1 MNSTEFSTCCNNTLS
16 RPGIRL
22 YAKRLPAL
30 FLAVLLFGAAA
41 MGQDTITFKKPVR
54 KSPRKATLYS
64 MALPGLGQ
72 AYNGKYWKIPVIY
85 AGFATV
91 GYFGALNGGEYS
103 KFRAAYEYKIN
114 GETGD
119 PPNDYANR
127 YTAEQLRTQRDYYR
141 RNMEFNY
148 ILAGFLYILNMVDA
162 AVDAHLS
169 DFDISDDLSLK
180 LTPLPPP
187 ADKKMPFH
195 NQAGMGLTLSWAIK
209 SR

>member
-1 MNSTEFSTCCNNTLS
+1 ML
-16 RPGIRL
+16 P
-22 YAKRLPAL
+22 AKHLPAL
-30 FLAVLLFGAAA
+30 FLALLLFTGSVV
-41 MGQDTITFKKPVR
+41 GQDTLVNKRPIR

-72 AYNGKYWKIPVIY
+72 AYNEKYWKIPVLY

-91 GYFGALNGGEYS
+91 GYFGTLNGSEYS
-103 KFRAAYEYKIN
+103 KFKAAYEYKIN

-148 ILAGFLYILNMVDA
+148 ILAGFIYILNIVDA

-180 LTPLPPP
+180 LAPLPPP
-187 ADKKMPFH
+187 AGTKMPIH
-195 NQAGMGLTLSWAIK
+195 YQAGMGLTLTWAIK
-209 SR
+209 TR